1 MSKVEFLSEGNP
13 RSGYLALPE
22 TPNGGAILVLH
33 PWWGLTPLFT
43 GLCDQLAAE
52 GYVAFAPDLLLGQ
65 TADTIE
71 TANQLVENADFP
83 TTKATALAALDFF
96 QHHPAAQGKPLGA
109 LGFSFGA
116 AYSLL
121 LNDLKPDAFAALT
134 LFYGGSDMGLSEVT
148 TPLLCHFADNDEFEP
163 LEVVQNL
170 TLRNGTLHIYPG
182 TKHWFFEPNR
192 PEYNEE
198 AATLAWARTLAFFEE
213 RLGTHR
219 KS

>member
-1 MSKVEFLSEGNP
+1 MSKVEFLSDGNP
-13 RSGYLALPE
+13 RSGYLALPP

-43 GLCDQLAAE
+43 DLCDKLAAE

-71 TANQLVENADFP
+71 AANQLVENADFP

-96 QHHPAAQGKPLGA
+96 HRHPAAQGKPLGA

-121 LNDLKPDAFAALT
+121 LNDLQPDAFTAIT
-134 LFYGGSDMGLSEVT
+134 LFYGGSDMGLPEVA

-170 TLRNGTLHIYPG
+170 TLKNGTIHIYPG
-182 TKHWFFEPNR
+182 TKHRFFEPNR

-198 AATLAWARTLAFFEE
+198 AASLAWERTLAFFKEK
-213 RLGTHR
+213 LM
-219 KS
+219 